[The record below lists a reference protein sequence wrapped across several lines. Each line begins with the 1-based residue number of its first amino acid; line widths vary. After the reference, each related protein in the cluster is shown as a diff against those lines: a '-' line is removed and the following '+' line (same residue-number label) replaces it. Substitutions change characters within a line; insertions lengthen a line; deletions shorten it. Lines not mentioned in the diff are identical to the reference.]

1 MVDPVCVCVCVCARA
16 RACSYVGL
24 GSPASQGLM
33 NPSGYCCQSP
43 NSLSQAPGVLPSAR
57 RGRQEPYSRVVPW
70 DLPAFPEDL
79 GLVMEGFLA
88 TPAAQETLGCGRPKS
103 CHSHSERRSP
113 RGREGEGD
121 GTTAHRPHGRPG
133 EPGRWLHCGSQV
145 E

>member
-16 RACSYVGL
+16 RVLVRGPGLPSKSGSYEPLRVL
-24 GSPASQGLM
+24 LSIPKF
-33 NPSGYCCQSP
+33 
-43 NSLSQAPGVLPSAR
+43 SLSQAPCVLPSAR